1 MSKAFVEAPL
11 EMLYYSD
18 DINDIV
24 EGNKDM
30 WKWKTI
36 LTISYFIDD
45 QLFQEGTC
53 AQIMHKGNMSQILT
67 ILKNFITHFFL
78 KQFNSSWIIP

>member
-1 MSKAFVEAPL
+1 MIEPIKKEAKKKMSKAFVEAPL

-36 LTISYFIDD
+36 WLISLCKVISIIW
-45 QLFQEGTC
+45 L
-53 AQIMHKGNMSQILT
+53 
-67 ILKNFITHFFL
+67 LKKDCVVFKIT
-78 KQFNSSWIIP
+78 KAEN